1 MPEQNQQSLNP
12 PDKYDLQSHGT
23 DQPGQN
29 QPGLNQPVFKDRF
42 NRTEI
47 AIWKNE
53 KGYSAQLQKS
63 YKRKDSDE
71 WTRMKISFFPDE
83 IDGAIAVL
91 TKAKEFLNGQEIK
104 TYRVERE

>member
-1 MPEQNQQSLNP
+1 MSDPEQQSLNP
-12 PDKYDLQSHGT
+12 PESSQPQPDLQRTS
-23 DQPGQN
+23 
-29 QPGLNQPVFKDRF
+29 GLNQPVFKDRI

-53 KGYSAQLQKS
+53 KGYSVQLQKS

-71 WTRMKISFFPDE
+71 WTRMKISFFSDE

-91 TKAKEFLNGQEIK
+91 TKAKEFLNEQRLK